1 MRRGLPWLRDGNARM
16 PYVDSDGVQVY
27 YEVNGAGPAVL
38 LVHGSGGHHAAWWQQ
53 DAALSP
59 SFTVITVDLRGFGNT
74 RWEADH
80 DARNFPGDIIAVL
93 DAVAAGGGPGK
104 AVLAGQSIGA
114 AAALRAALLRPDRAA
129 GVILAH
135 SLGGLRDDELT
146 TLVKADRAVAEKIPV
161 LDRLMTPEF
170 RARRPDM
177 AFLFRQMGTF
187 NTATMADLRN
197 LNSDG
202 PTIAELQR
210 APFPVLL
217 LAGEKDAVL
226 SPATVRRAGEL
237 LGPGARVELVPDAP
251 HSMYWERPDLFNDA
265 VARFVKEVAQAAG
278 PVGA

>member
-1 MRRGLPWLRDGNARM
+1 M
-16 PYVDSDGVQVY
+16 PYVASDGVKVY
-27 YEVNGAGPAVL
+27 YEVHGSGPAVL
-38 LVHGSGGHHAAWWQQ
+38 FVHGSGGHHAAWWQQ
-53 DAALSP
+53 AAALQGQYA
-59 SFTVITVDLRGFGNT
+59 VITADLRGFGNT
-74 RWEADH
+74 RWDSDH

-93 DAVAAGGGPGK
+93 DAVAADGGPDK

-135 SLGGLRDDELT
+135 SLGGLRHDELT
-146 TLVKADRAVAEKIPV
+146 ALVAADRAVAEKIPV

-187 NTATMADLRN
+187 NTAKMQDLRN

-202 PTIAELQR
+202 PTIEELR
-210 APFPVLL
+210 AAPFPVLL

-237 LGPGARVELVPDAP
+237 LGGNTRVEVVTDAP

-265 VARFVKEVAQAAG
+265 VARFLKEVAEA
-278 PVGA
+278 

>member
-1 MRRGLPWLRDGNARM
+1 M
-16 PYVDSDGVQVY
+16 PYVDSDGAQVY
-27 YEVNGAGPAVL
+27 YETHGTGPGVL
-38 LVHGSGGHHAAWWQQ
+38 FVHGSGGHHAAWWQQ
-53 DAALSP
+53 AAALQDDY
-59 SFTVITVDLRGFGNT
+59 TVITVDLRGFGNT
-74 RWEADH
+74 RWTQEH

-93 DAVAAGGGPGK
+93 DAVAAAGGPSR
-104 AVLAGQSIGA
+104 AVLVGQSIGA
-114 AAALRAALLRPDRAA
+114 AAALKAALLRPDRAS

-135 SLGGLRDDELT
+135 SLGGLRHPELT
-146 TLVKADRAVAEKIPV
+146 DLVKADRAVAEKVPV

-187 NTATMADLRN
+187 NTAKMQDLTN

-202 PTIAELQR
+202 PTVSELAA
-210 APFPVLL
+210 APFPLLL

-237 LGPGARVELVPDAP
+237 LPNARVEVVTDAP

-265 VARFVKEVAQAAG
+265 IRRFLKDVAAA
-278 PVGA
+278 